1 LKIFKRS
8 KKGEFIMND
17 KMKNKTKEQLVA
29 MIEDLEN
36 QVSELKIKRARN
48 VKKYRLINGKVD
60 KKLPKQE
67 LALIANAPEDEEF
80 TGVDLENFAKDSGD
94 LVTRQPEGRIFAW
107 YRAAMVDGGYIEA
120 VKPAVN

>member
-1 LKIFKRS
+1 
-8 KKGEFIMND
+8 MND

-67 LALIANAPEDEEF
+67 LALIEEF